1 MEAQSFQLDL
11 MALRKLCKVDLVIR
25 IFVKL
30 LFQFLEW
37 ISKLK
42 FCLVMQLF
50 LNIFIQNMKCH
61 SWNHGWLHD
70 ETTLDRLQSME
81 AYHPEIE
88 ARQGR
93 FTVWF

>member
-1 MEAQSFQLDL
+1 
-11 MALRKLCKVDLVIR
+11 MALRKLCEVDLVIR
-25 IFVKL
+25 VFVKL

-50 LNIFIQNMKCH
+50 INIFIQNMKCQ
-61 SWNHGWLHD
+61 SWNHD

-88 ARQGR
+88 ARQGG